1 MTIPVFF
8 IFHWYISAFC
18 QTFFLHRYASHR
30 MFHLSLFWERFFYAA
45 TFLTQGTSYLNPR
58 TYALLHRLHH
68 AHSDTPLDPHSP
80 RFYRSPLGMMK
91 NTLKQ
96 YLDIYS
102 GKLRAEAYRKEGY
115 PEWPAFDKIADGWLP
130 RLVFAALYVAFYV
143 RFADAAWQ
151 YLFLPLH
158 FVMGPVHGAIVN
170 WCGHKYGYAN
180 FDNRD
185 QSKNTFP
192 VDILTLGELMQNNHH
207 HDTQR
212 YNFAMRP
219 FEVDP
224 VFPVIRLLSH
234 LGVVHPVEK

>member
-1 MTIPVFF
+1 
-8 IFHWYISAFC
+8 
-18 QTFFLHRYASHR
+18 
-30 MFHLSLFWERFFYAA
+30 
-45 TFLTQGTSYLNPR
+45 
-58 TYALLHRLHH
+58 
-68 AHSDTPLDPHSP
+68 
-80 RFYRSPLGMMK
+80 MMK

-102 GKLRAEAYRKEGY
+102 GKLRVEAHRSEGY
-115 PEWPAFDKIADGWLP
+115 PEWPVFDKIADGWLP
-130 RLVFAALYVAFYV
+130 RMVFAALYVAFYA

-158 FVMGPVHGAIVN
+158 FAMGPMHGAIVN

-185 QSKNTFP
+185 QSKNTFS

-212 YNFAMRP
+212 FNFAMRR

-224 VFPVIRLLSH
+224 VFPVIQFLSR
-234 LGVVHPVEK
+234 LGVVRKVEK